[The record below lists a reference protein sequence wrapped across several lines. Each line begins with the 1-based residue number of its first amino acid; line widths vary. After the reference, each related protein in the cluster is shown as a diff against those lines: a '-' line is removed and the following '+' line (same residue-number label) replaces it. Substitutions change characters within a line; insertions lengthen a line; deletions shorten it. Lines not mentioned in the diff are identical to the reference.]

1 MMWMPR
7 AIACVRAAAA
17 CRVSPAREF
26 ELLPLWFFVVEL
38 VAHQAWLS
46 EYSAATEALQ
56 SFSRTVQAASGL
68 LSAAT
73 LWESLGA
80 HAPPPLQTGAMQL
93 AARALLLYLNH
104 AVLAKARGALALPVR
119 VRFGDA
125 TPELQAQA
133 AALQRCASQPAYS
146 KGFENFFGAVSRLLR
161 SGAPVPLAEWR
172 GEVVR
177 TLLPMAPYLLGL

>member
-1 MMWMPR
+1 MLPGEGASILSTRPAMPDSG
-7 AIACVRAAAA
+7 AA
-17 CRVSPAREF
+17 V
-26 ELLPLWFFVVEL
+26 PL
-38 VAHQAWLS
+38 
-46 EYSAATEALQ
+46 
-56 SFSRTVQAASGL
+56 
-68 LSAAT
+68 
-73 LWESLGA
+73 
-80 HAPPPLQTGAMQL
+80 
-93 AARALLLYLNH
+93 ALLH
-104 AVLAKARGALALPVR
+104 